1 LNLHDFPHPNNNNN
15 NPDILSVW
23 AQQVKPGIC
32 FLFSGDIIEVISVDG
47 DSVIVVPDDSDVQQW
62 ISLIEAA
69 ELLRAYIG

>member
-1 LNLHDFPHPNNNNN
+1 
-15 NPDILSVW
+15 VW

-47 DSVIVVPDDSDVQQW
+47 DSVIVVPDDSDVQQC